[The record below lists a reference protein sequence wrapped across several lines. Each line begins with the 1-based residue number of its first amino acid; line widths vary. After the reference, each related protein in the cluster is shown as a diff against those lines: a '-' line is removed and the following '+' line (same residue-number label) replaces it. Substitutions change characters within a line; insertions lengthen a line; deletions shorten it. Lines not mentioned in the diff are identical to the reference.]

1 MRKDD
6 DIVDSI
12 AAYGALIISFLTI
25 AGGAA
30 RWILERRRR
39 ARSED
44 IDDIDKLLERIDK
57 LSKRIDELVAE
68 RARDYQERQKL
79 RNDLWA
85 ANGRIYQLEQAQKA
99 EAHEREG
106 LKRLFTIALEYI
118 NVLSKQVVELGGEPR
133 NKPPEIDE
141 WLDSQNHKEK

>member
-39 ARSED
+39 NRSED
-44 IDDIDKLLERIDK
+44 VDDIDKLLERIDK
-57 LSKRIDELVAE
+57 LSKRQEELEQE
-68 RARDYQERQKL
+68 RASDYQDRQKL
-79 RNDLWA
+79 RSDLWT
-85 ANGRIYQLEQAQKA
+85 ANGRIYQLELAQALNV
-99 EAHEREG
+99 RII
-106 LKRLFTIALEYI
+106 TVALEYI
-118 NVLSKQVVELGGEPR
+118 DVLSGQVVELGGKPR
-133 NKPPEIDE
+133 NKPPEIE
-141 WLDSQNHKEK
+141 QWLESQNHKEK